1 MVFDPLKEMY
11 NLWFTRHFLKNKKDP
26 LHVNIYNL
34 NLFHMTGGWEV
45 RRGGGGVG
53 YITD

>member
-11 NLWFTRHFLKNKKDP
+11 NLWFTRHFLKNKKDR

-45 RRGGGGVG
+45 RRGGGGG
-53 YITD
+53 I